1 MRNHRQDQAILSA
14 LIRDLGVMRSLNGKY
29 RAYPAFWQE
38 RENNETECTKILNNY
53 LISIQNTYQIKI
65 NNKYYKT
72 NHIKYSKLKY
82 KYVSRPIDETWNP
95 V

>member
-1 MRNHRQDQAILSA
+1 MNRQYQAHA
-14 LIRDLGVMRSLNGKY
+14 
-29 RAYPAFWQE
+29 AFQQE
-38 RENNETECTKILNNY
+38 RGNNESECIKILNNY

-72 NHIKYSKLKY
+72 NHINYSKLKY
-82 KYVSRPIDETWNP
+82 KYVSRPVDEEWNP